1 MSSMNEFTL
10 DKSRALHQRARQVMP
25 GGVNASARFNP
36 TLEQALF
43 LERGEGA
50 YVYDV
55 DGNRYIDFWN
65 SHGASLLG
73 HGHPAIV
80 AAVQEVLDMG
90 ILCAAETEIQVE
102 VAEQLVRMFPGTEMV
117 RYACS
122 GTETTW
128 HALRVARAYT
138 GKLGVAKFEGH
149 YHGVNDTVGYS
160 SAPPLDLAGPMDSPK
175 PIVESAGIPPD
186 NADLVTVL
194 PFNDVETLEICLREK
209 ADTLAALIMEPVN
222 YDSCGIC
229 PTAEFLQAV
238 RDLTRELGI
247 VLIFDEVLSG
257 FRMGPG
263 AALAD
268 SGVTPDMTVL
278 GKAVGGGMPLS
289 VFMGT
294 REIMETCTPVGPA
307 LHSGTYNAHLAL
319 VAATRAFLREVSR
332 PGFYNHLNALGGRL
346 YSGMREIFERRGI
359 KAWVQGVGCRFGLLF
374 GLESEPRNYRDIARQ
389 DMDRIAAFHQACL
402 KRGVYML
409 HWSPHHGYSSAH
421 TMADIEEALDVM
433 DQAAK
438 EVA

>member
-1 MSSMNEFTL
+1 MSRTKEFTFE
-10 DKSRALHQRARQVMP
+10 KSRSLHERARKVMP
-25 GGVNASARFNP
+25 GGVNASARFDP
-36 TLEQALF
+36 TLKQALF
-43 LERGEGA
+43 LQRGEGA